1 MKMFQKEKTLK
12 ALEGAKLN
20 LVDKIDLLKKA
31 EQIRNE
37 INTRAA
43 RKAVRR
49 AEIDV
54 ESAYA
59 RVTHIEIALGYQS
72 EKHDAKIRK
81 PAVGEILVKPDDKEK
96 EAMEVVKKIREK
108 QEANANHSMA
118 DAMERYES
126 QCRWETKK
134 AEQEE
139 RRRIRAE
146 AKKAVEEEAR
156 KIKAI
161 LADAEKA
168 AKKAEQI
175 AKTAEKAEAEK
186 SIALAVTPIEAMKLI
201 EELENYKSL
210 ISAIIDN
217 VHEIEQNRDEFRAK
231 ARELKARLFEMEG
244 TLKEPMKSS
253 KYRALL
259 LEKKE
264 IEEKIS
270 VNVKMR
276 GALMRKGSA
285 MLNEKKALDHRIT
298 VIKKNGNSATRPTIR
313 SYISE
318 LRKNKVLVDGVR
330 ELETVVERVKKDSFQ
345 IPGWDAESVI
355 VSAGLKDLFDAANE
369 YKTGMK
375 NTKESQ
381 LKFENSMKAVA
392 RLMEIVEKKEP
403 IRLHAKDSR
412 PLRIQENMYSMCM
425 KIDTEDPAIR
435 HEWINVEHRFNTSL
449 NPSWKLF
456 STKKAD
462 GEKKVR
468 EFKEMIHELLAHVEV
483 TWWNGK
489 TTTYDAL
496 YASASHQKK
505 EKLVLCDTELMDAHE
520 LLVYF
525 GMTKAEF
532 CKKDITGA
540 ELWKMRANFARPIAF
555 AITTKDGEPVYLRH
569 IYMVPDQKKTYHH
582 ENALFIGGNHNG
594 KLWELGEGD
603 NDVIV
608 GDGASTSKEE
618 MCVNAFQGGGAG
630 VKFMYV
636 NGKDAFDYVEQ
647 KDGQKPEMPAGKLIV
662 CGDGCFKLD
671 KLYDSFEEYAAKMDK
686 LAEKYPG
693 INQVYALR
701 QSEEVEGED
710 KIRRVSRSLLQ
721 QLFIGGDD
729 EMYKLAEQ
737 TVNNLLYKK
746 TFEGLFASLA
756 ELGISI
762 DKRSEFAKLIL
773 ECPELLTN
781 INVQLIGRNAWEC
794 KQADAIGNKLRTK
807 GQYPYIMQDLVAL
820 IEIWL
825 LHKDVNDPDLGVLKA
840 GEVSVVGVKEGV
852 EMVMIR
858 YPANFLTAKT
868 VICKP
873 LKEIFGNCGNVAI
886 ISIHDDVLIIQDGD
900 VDGDEAGFFYDKI
913 LVKLVNKMR
922 RIINPPV
929 VVFEHG
935 SKAKR
940 EVIEEE
946 AARLTAEAEAKAKRD
961 GKNVWKVYKPE
972 DILRRRMFSALNS
985 AKEFDSVGKYANL
998 ARDCAYLL
1006 SIDIRAKA
1014 KANREGDTVKAAKYD
1029 RDYRDH
1035 LLWMAAASTGAILAI
1050 DQVKGNAIDPKLIE
1064 WLDTIEKNV
1073 KELLVKPV
1081 EIERDGKKVTVN
1093 KYFAPFTQPYV
1104 KGDFSIETLD
1114 PNPQVGTDNLG
1125 YNVLMATGKWEH
1137 NAQEFIE
1144 NKQMLAQ
1151 AILDHRHPH
1160 TTVHS
1165 GYVTSGLLTELR
1177 PNYFNRSFKGR
1188 NGQMINPDEKILN
1201 LISNNMPVGQKDLLL
1216 LFYRNMHTLEF
1227 RMQEKTVPGKRRAYY
1242 AMVRRCIIDHAL
1254 STKWFATEYTKNYE
1268 CGHEFTDEEKK
1279 TAVINAAII
1288 DALELGAKG
1297 NGLPQEDKGSY
1308 AKFILSVFA
1317 EDIRDNVR
1325 RNNVDIRHFMMENC
1339 GDDFVVDAEYEET
1352 DFDALDELNDEYVPD
1367 DSCNIDVEPE
1377 AYVPSAEEEEEAFR
1391 MLVEQYAC

>member
-1 MKMFQKEKTLK
+1 MKK
-12 ALEGAKLN
+12 GKLFPHKKDTVN
-20 LVDKIDLLKKA
+20 APIKKVGEIISRPISNEEKA
-31 EQIRNE
+31 E
-37 INTRAA
+37 AA
-43 RKAVRR
+43 R
-49 AEIDV
+49 I
-54 ESAYA
+54 
-59 RVTHIEIALGYQS
+59 
-72 EKHDAKIRK
+72 AKIRK
-81 PAVGEILVKPDDKEK
+81 FEDANRGVIYGPLTEEQMLAGIIECEKKASWKKEK
-96 EAMEVVKKIREK
+96 EAQKEMKRLKR
-108 QEANANHSMA
+108 
-118 DAMERYES
+118 
-126 QCRWETKK
+126 
-134 AEQEE
+134 
-139 RRRIRAE
+139 E
-146 AKKAVEEEAR
+146 AKKAVEDEVR

-168 AKKAEQI
+168 AKKAEEI
-175 AKTAEKAEAEK
+175 AKAAEKAEAEK
-186 SIALAVTPIEAMKLI
+186 SVALGVTPMEAIELI
-201 EELENYKSL
+201 KELDLYNSL
-210 ISAIIDN
+210 IDAIVDN
-217 VHEIEQNRDEFRAK
+217 VHEIENERDTLRAK
-231 ARELKARLFEMEG
+231 ARELKANLSDMEK
-244 TLKEPMKSS
+244 TLQAPMKSS
-253 KYRALL
+253 KYRELL

-264 IEEKIS
+264 TEERLS
-270 VNVKMR
+270 ANVKMR

-285 MLNEKKALDHRIT
+285 VLSEKKALKHRID
-298 VIKKNGNSATRPTIR
+298 VIKKHGNSATRPTIR
-313 SYISE
+313 SYIAE
-318 LRKNKVLVDGVR
+318 LRKPHMLMEGVR
-330 ELETVVERVKKDSFQ
+330 ELETVLERVKKDSFQ
-345 IPGWDAESVI
+345 IPGWDAESVL

-369 YKTGMK
+369 YRTGMK
-375 NTKESQ
+375 NSKESQ
-381 LKFENSMKAVA
+381 AKFERSMKAVA
-392 RLMEIVEKKEP
+392 KLMEIVEKKEP
-403 IRLHAKDSR
+403 IKLHAKDSR
-412 PLRIQENMYSMCM
+412 AVRIQENMFSMCM

-462 GEKKVR
+462 GEKKAR
-468 EFKEMIHELLAHVEV
+468 EFKEMIHELLANVEV
-483 TWWNGK
+483 TWWNGE
-489 TTTYDAL
+489 TTSYDAL

-505 EKLVLCDTELMDAHE
+505 EKIVLCDVELMEAHE

-540 ELWKMRANFARPIAF
+540 EFWKMRANFARPIAF
-555 AITTKDGEPVYLRH
+555 AITTKDGKPVYLRH

-647 KDGQKPEMPAGKLIV
+647 KDGEKPEMPAGKLIV

-671 KLYDSFEEYAAKMDK
+671 KLYDSFDEYAASMDK

-710 KIRRVSRSLLQ
+710 KIRQVSRSLLQ
-721 QLFIGGDD
+721 QLFIAGDD

-781 INVQLIGRNAWEC
+781 INVQLIGKNAWEC

-825 LHKDVNDPDLGVLKA
+825 LGKNVNDPDLGVLKA

-852 EMVMIR
+852 EMVIIR

-873 LKEIFGNCGNVAI
+873 MKEIFGNCGNVAI
-886 ISIHDDVLIIQDGD
+886 ISVHDDVLIIQDGD

-935 SKAKR
+935 NKCDR
-940 EVIEEE
+940 EIIENE
-946 AARLTAEAEAKAKRD
+946 AARLTAEAEAEAIKE
-961 GKNVWKVYKPE
+961 GKSAWKVYKPE
-972 DILRRRMFSALNS
+972 DILRSRMFSSLNS

-1081 EIERDGKKVTVN
+1081 EIERDGKKIKVN

-1125 YNVLMATGKWEH
+1125 YNILVATGEWSH
-1137 NAQEFIE
+1137 DSQEFIE
-1144 NKQMLAQ
+1144 NNQMLAK
-1151 AILDHRHPH
+1151 ALLDHRHPH
-1160 TTVHS
+1160 TTVHT

-1177 PNYFNRSFKGR
+1177 PNYFNRSFRGR

-1201 LISNNMPVGQKDLLL
+1201 LINNNKPIGMKDLLL

-1227 RMQEKTVPGKRRAYY
+1227 RMQEKTVPGKRKAYH
-1242 AMVRRCIIDHAL
+1242 AMVRRCVLDHAL
-1254 STKWFATEYTKNYE
+1254 STKWFASEFTKNYP

-1279 TAVINAAII
+1279 TAVVNAAII
-1288 DALELGAKG
+1288 DALELGSKG

-1308 AKFILSVFA
+1308 AKFVLSVFA
-1317 EDIRDNVR
+1317 PDIIENVH
-1325 RNNVDIRHFMMENC
+1325 RNQVDIRNFMVETENNFSINAEFEETNFDAFT
-1339 GDDFVVDAEYEET
+1339 DDYEGYDGLVPEDEVVDYPEDSYEPT
-1352 DFDALDELNDEYVPD
+1352 
-1367 DSCNIDVEPE
+1367 
-1377 AYVPSAEEEEEAFR
+1377 EEELEELFKMRSAG
-1391 MLVEQYAC
+1391 

>member
-1 MKMFQKEKTLK
+1 MKKGKLFPHKKDTVNTP
-12 ALEGAKLN
+12 AKK
-20 LVDKIDLLKKA
+20 VGEIISRPISEEEKA
-31 EQIRNE
+31 E
-37 INTRAA
+37 
-43 RKAVRR
+43 V
-49 AEIDV
+49 
-54 ESAYA
+54 
-59 RVTHIEIALGYQS
+59 ALA
-72 EKHDAKIRK
+72 AKIRRFEDANRGIIYGPLSVEQMLEGIVSCEK
-81 PAVGEILVKPDDKEK
+81 KLAWKKDKETQK
-96 EAMEVVKKIREK
+96 EL
-108 QEANANHSMA
+108 Q
-118 DAMERYES
+118 
-126 QCRWETKK
+126 
-134 AEQEE
+134 
-139 RRRIRAE
+139 RIKAE
-146 AKKAVEEEAR
+146 AKKAVEDEVR
-156 KIKAI
+156 KVKAI

-168 AKKAEQI
+168 AKKAEEI
-175 AKTAEKAEAEK
+175 AKAAEKEEAEHN
-186 SIALAVTPIEAMKLI
+186 IALAVTPVEAMKLI

-210 ISAIIDN
+210 ISAIVDN
-217 VHEIEQNRDEFRAK
+217 VHEVDRDRDEFRAK
-231 ARELKARLFEMEG
+231 ARELKARITEMEG
-244 TLKEPMKSS
+244 TLKAPMKSS

-264 IEEKIS
+264 TEEKIS
-270 VNVKMR
+270 ASMKMR

-285 MLNEKKALDHRIT
+285 MLREKRALNDRII
-298 VIKKNGNSATRPTIR
+298 VIKKHGNSATRPTIR

-318 LRKNKVLVDGVR
+318 LRKNKVLADGVR

-345 IPGWDAESVI
+345 VPGWDAESVL

-381 LKFENSMKAVA
+381 MKFEHSMNAVA
-392 RLMEIVEKKEP
+392 KLIEIVEKKEP

-412 PLRIQENMYSMCM
+412 ALRIQENMFSMCM

-435 HEWINVEHRFNTSL
+435 HEWINVEHKFNSSL

-468 EFKEMIHELLAHVEV
+468 EFKEMIHELLANVEV
-483 TWWNGK
+483 TWWDGT

-496 YASASHQKK
+496 YSSASHQKK
-505 EKLVLCDTELMDAHE
+505 EKIVLCDVELMDAHE

-532 CKKDITGA
+532 YKKDITGA

-555 AITTKDGEPVYLRH
+555 TITTKDGEPVYLHH
-569 IYMVPDQKKTYHH
+569 IYMAPDQKKTYHH
-582 ENALFIGGNHNG
+582 KNALFIGGDHDG
-594 KLWELGEGD
+594 KLFKLGEGD
-603 NDVIV
+603 NEVIV
-608 GDGASTSKEE
+608 GDGGSTSKEE
-618 MCVNAFQGGGAG
+618 MCVKAFQGGGAG

-647 KDGQKPEMPAGKLIV
+647 KDGQKPEMPIGKLIV

-671 KLYDSFEEYAAKMDK
+671 KLYDSFDEYAARMDE
-686 LAEKYPG
+686 LAKVYPG
-693 INQVYALR
+693 INCVYALR

-721 QLFIGGDD
+721 QLFIAGDD

-756 ELGISI
+756 ELGISV

-781 INVQLIGRNAWEC
+781 INVQLIGKNAWEC
-794 KQADAIGNKLRTK
+794 KQADAVGNKLRTK

-825 LHKDVNDPDLGVLKA
+825 LHKDVNDPDLGVLKE

-868 VICKP
+868 VVCKP

-913 LVKLVNKMR
+913 LVKLVDKMR

-940 EVIEEE
+940 EVIEKE
-946 AARLTAEAEAKAKRD
+946 AARLTAEAEMKAKRD

-972 DILRRRMFSALNS
+972 DVLRRRMFSALNS

-1006 SIDIRAKA
+1006 SIDIRSKA
-1014 KANREGDTVKAAKYD
+1014 KANREGDTVKAAKFE
-1029 RDYRDH
+1029 RDYQDH

-1081 EIERDGKKVTVN
+1081 EIERDGKKITVN

-1151 AILDHRHPH
+1151 AILDHSHPY
-1160 TTVHS
+1160 TSVHS

-1201 LISNNMPVGQKDLLL
+1201 LINNNMPVGQKDLLL

-1227 RMQEKTVPGKRRAYY
+1227 RMQEKTVPGKRKAYY
-1242 AMVRRCIIDHAL
+1242 AMVRRCVIDHAL
-1254 STKWFATEYTKNYE
+1254 STKWFATEYTKNYP

-1279 TAVINAAII
+1279 TAVINTAII
-1288 DALELGAKG
+1288 DALELGSKG

-1317 EDIRDNVR
+1317 EDVRENVR
-1325 RNNVDIRHFMMENC
+1325 RNNVDIRHFMTENC
-1339 GDDFVVDAEYEET
+1339 NEDFTVDAEYEET
-1352 DFDALDELNDEYVPD
+1352 NFDALDELNGYVPD
-1367 DSCNIDVEPE
+1367 DVCDIDIDQE
-1377 AYVPSAEEEEEAFR
+1377 AYIPSPEEEEEALR
-1391 MLVEQYAC
+1391 MLIEQYAC